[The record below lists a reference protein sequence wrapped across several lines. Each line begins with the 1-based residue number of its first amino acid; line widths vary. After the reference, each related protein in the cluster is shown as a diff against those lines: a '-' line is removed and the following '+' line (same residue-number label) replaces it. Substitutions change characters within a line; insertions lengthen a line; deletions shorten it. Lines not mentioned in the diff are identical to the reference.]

1 MKLLGSCANM
11 FIAHWQE
18 IPKIQKRMV
27 SKSIW
32 FGCK

>member
-1 MKLLGSCANM
+1 MKLFGSCANM

-18 IPKIQKRMV
+18 IPEIQEGMV
-27 SKSIW
+27 NKPIW